1 VIRPVARA
9 DDALAAFA
17 QRRAARTLQ
26 GALAAVAEVRVGER
40 PFLPQ
45 ALRGRFPLVEL
56 RIDGVGIGALG
67 AAAVTATLRNVRVPP
82 TELFTGRVRVLAAEW
97 LAVRIVLPY
106 EQLARAS
113 RVPGLT
119 LRFERDALAAGVSLS
134 VPGFG
139 SVVEVR
145 GRADLTVD
153 AAGQVRLAVRDLAL
167 ADALTGIPVPLPAL
181 RSLLPA
187 LDTPVPLPP
196 LPYGLRIDRVVPTP
210 AGLAVLASAPATTTF
225 RIRADR

>member
-1 VIRPVARA
+1 VIRLLARA

-17 QRRAARTLQ
+17 QRRSARALRD
-26 GALAAVAEVRVGER
+26 ALAAVVEVRVGQR

-45 ALRGRFPLVEL
+45 AVRGRFPLVDV
-56 RIDGVGIGALG
+56 RADGVGIGALG
-67 AAAVTATLRNVRVPP
+67 TAAATATLRNVRVPP
-82 TELFTGRVRVLAAEW
+82 RQLLTGRVRVIAAEW
-97 LAVRIVLPY
+97 VAVRIVLPY

-113 RVPGLT
+113 RVPGLS
-119 LRFERDALAAGVSLS
+119 LRFEREALSAGVSVS

-139 SVVEVR
+139 NVVEVR

-153 AAGQVRLAVRDLAL
+153 RAGSVRLAVRDLAL
-167 ADALTGIPVPLPAL
+167 ADAVTGIPVPLPAL

-196 LPYGLRIDRVVPTP
+196 LPYRLRIDRVVPTP
-210 AGLAVLASAPATTTF
+210 GGLAVLASAPATTTF
-225 RIRADR
+225 RIRGER